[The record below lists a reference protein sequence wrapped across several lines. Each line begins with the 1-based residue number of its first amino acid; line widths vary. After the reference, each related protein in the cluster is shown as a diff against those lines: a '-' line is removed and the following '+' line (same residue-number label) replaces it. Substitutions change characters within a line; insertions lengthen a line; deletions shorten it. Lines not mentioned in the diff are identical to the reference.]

1 MQLNPNKI
9 TLFLST
15 TYTFNDITY
24 SKYILLYAS
33 FKNTIFRNSMGNL
46 LKFEDENCVLLIIF
60 KCSESFIAKT
70 DLFYLN
76 YR

>member
-1 MQLNPNKI
+1 MILPILNI
-9 TLFLST
+9 FCFMT
-15 TYTFNDITY
+15 
-24 SKYILLYAS
+24 S

-46 LKFEDENCVLLIIF
+46 LKLEDENCVLLIIF

>member
-1 MQLNPNKI
+1 M
-9 TLFLST
+9 T
-15 TYTFNDITY
+15 
-24 SKYILLYAS
+24 S

-46 LKFEDENCVLLIIF
+46 LKLEDENCVLLIIF
-60 KCSESFIAKT
+60 KSSESFIAKT